1 MKLAANRIDGF
12 VRAPDP
18 AVRVALVYGPDGG
31 LVRERGEALVRA
43 AAGDSADPFRVAT
56 LTGGDVLRD
65 PARLAD
71 EFAALSLIGG
81 RRAVRVREA
90 GDGLAPAVTAVL
102 EGPGGDCL
110 VVLEAGELAPRSALR
125 KLCEEAGA
133 AVALPCYLPDAAAMG
148 RLVHEVL
155 GEAGLSVDRDAE
167 AFLAEALAGDRQL
180 ARRELDKLIAFM
192 GDDRRVGLEQ
202 AAACVGDSAQQSL
215 GDLALAVADGDA
227 AAADRMLVRL
237 AAEGSGAIG
246 VLRAVQRHFTRLHL
260 AGLAVAGGEAPDR
273 AMARL
278 KPPVFYKEQP
288 RFRDQLRRWPPV
300 RAARALD
307 RLVEAER
314 DCKRTGIPQ
323 EAVCGRA
330 LFDLCR
336 AGRARRTGG

>member
-192 GDDRRVGLEQ
+192 GDDLSDMRVMHTI
-202 AAACVGDSAQQSL
+202 ACPI
-215 GDLALAVADGDA
+215 AVAD
-227 AAADRMLVRL
+227 ADQGIKDIALHVTHARGGHGAVR
-237 AAEGSGAIG
+237 EAIWAI
-246 VLRAVQRHFTRLHL
+246 LRAQGRLEH
-260 AGLAVAGGEAPDR
+260 V
-273 AMARL
+273 MAL
-278 KPPVFYKEQP
+278 YS
-288 RFRDQLRRWPPV
+288 
-300 RAARALD
+300 
-307 RLVEAER
+307 
-314 DCKRTGIPQ
+314 
-323 EAVCGRA
+323 
-330 LFDLCR
+330 
-336 AGRARRTGG
+336 